1 MCTTLSPNATSRVKL
16 SVLRCVLGALAGVFM
31 ISWQAS
37 EAANLNLSA
46 LKSSHTYTPYAGE
59 PLERI
64 IAKTMPN
71 SPLKT
76 ELLGQAFRSLNPQQ
90 FSSATSNLVKTNN
103 ALKVPNH
110 NQLADLVLS
119 QMEEERATQNEAK
132 SKPTNNASSS
142 PKSANIAVAASAP
155 LARVPGKTESWVRF
169 PRANAPVAVKAE
181 NWVRYPS
188 IAASL
193 DSVGMDAAVDRSH
206 WVRYISGP
214 VTAVI
219 SNALTRVDNPQ
230 WVRYPSS
237 NAVNVASAS
246 KATVDQSQWVRYPLE
261 SSDSSFK

>member
-103 ALKVPNH
+103 ALPITINWQIWCCRKWRRSGLLKMKLNP
-110 NQLADLVLS
+110 S
-119 QMEEERATQNEAK
+119 QPTTQ
-132 SKPTNNASSS
+132 
-142 PKSANIAVAASAP
+142 AAARNRPISLWLLAP
-155 LARVPGKTESWVRF
+155 LWHVCLGK
-169 PRANAPVAVKAE
+169 PK
-181 NWVRYPS
+181 
-188 IAASL
+188 
-193 DSVGMDAAVDRSH
+193 VGCDFQEPM
-206 WVRYISGP
+206 
-214 VTAVI
+214 
-219 SNALTRVDNPQ
+219 PQ
-230 WVRYPSS
+230 
-237 NAVNVASAS
+237 
-246 KATVDQSQWVRYPLE
+246 LL
-261 SSDSSFK
+261 